1 MVFVMDALET
11 KQEELSDLSHK
22 RMHFLDL
29 LGMQYKKDISI
40 VDFYDH
46 YRKIIIGSLKKK
58 GDVIMWQN
66 NMVLEENEEL
76 SPTFEELILAVVL
89 GLIDTRLPS
98 HVWDHYHPLLGNT
111 KSIMDYKMD
120 ILAEVP
126 SFLKMITDELPAVCK
141 GDEDP
146 PCRYSMHYQYLLKGA
161 QA

>member
-1 MVFVMDALET
+1 MDALET

-76 SPTFEELILAVVL
+76 SPTFEELIFTIVL
-89 GLIDTRLPS
+89 TLIDTRLPG
-98 HVWDHYHPLLGNT
+98 HVKDEYFYLIGINR
-111 KSIMDYKMD
+111 SIMDFKTE
-120 ILAEVP
+120 IFSEVP
-126 SFLKMITDELPAVCK
+126 AFLKAIESNHLTQSKSDDNMFS
-141 GDEDP
+141 G
-146 PCRYSMHYQYLLKGA
+146 
-161 QA
+161 